1 MGRHEMNCIFDLYI
15 RKNPFGGAY
24 TFYAGLSAVIEFLE
38 NYKFDD
44 EEIEYLKSV
53 LDIDDPDFFK
63 WLRNVDLSKVKL
75 YSLKEGTIAFPYVP
89 FIRVEGP
96 LAICQLLET
105 TLLNLVNFA
114 SLITTNAVRMRLA
127 AGKGKRLLEFGL
139 RRAQG
144 PDGAMTASR
153 YCKIAG
159 FDATSN
165 AKASQV
171 YGINIRGTH
180 SHAYVSSFRSF
191 DDIKVKNLKSLKTG
205 EEVDLLELSQSYLK
219 RLNELTQTNVGE
231 LAAFVA
237 YAVSW
242 PNSFT
247 VLIDTYNTLKSGL
260 INFSAVALA
269 LFELGYKPGGVR
281 LDSGDLSY
289 LSKEVRGYFRKVAEV
304 FSVPEF
310 KDLHVCCIYVY
321 FSFFFLLI

>member
-1 MGRHEMNCIFDLYI
+1 MGRHNMNCIFDLYI

-24 TFYAGLSAVIEFLE
+24 TFYAGLSAVIEFMQ
-38 NYKFDD
+38 NYKFTD
-44 EEIEYLKSV
+44 EEIDYLKGA
-53 LDIDDPDFFK
+53 LNIDEPEFFE
-63 WLRNVDLSKVKL
+63 WLRKVDLSEVKL
-75 YSLKEGTIAFPYVP
+75 YSLKEGSIAFPYVP

-144 PDGAMTASR
+144 PDGGMTASR

-171 YGINIRGTH
+171 YGIDIKGTH
-180 SHAYVSSFRSF
+180 SHAFVSSFRSF
-191 DDIKVKNLKSLKTG
+191 DDLKVRTLKNLKTG
-205 EEVDLLELSQSYLK
+205 EDTDLLELSKSYLK
-219 RLNELTQTNVGE
+219 RLNEITQTNVGE
-231 LAAFVA
+231 LTAFVA
-237 YAVSW
+237 YAISW
-242 PNSFT
+242 PNSFY
-247 VLIDTYNTLKSGL
+247 VLVDTYNTLKSGL
-260 INFSAVALA
+260 INFCAVALA
-269 LFELGYKPGGVR
+269 LIELGYKPGGIR

-289 LSKEVRGYFRKVAEV
+289 LSKEAREYFRRVAEE
-304 FSVPEF
+304 FNIPEF
-310 KDLHVCCIYVY
+310 KDLNVC
-321 FSFFFLLI
+321 